1 MKSPINEEEMINR
14 FNTYLYILTSSELQD
29 KITFDKSKI
38 QINDYFI
45 DTSNCIDN
53 NYKA

>member
-29 KITFDKSKI
+29 KITFDKI
-38 QINDYFI
+38 
-45 DTSNCIDN
+45 N
-53 NYKA
+53 NYKNNKN